1 VITVSVKNED
11 ERNRLGVEANL
22 LDEEGGLL
30 DNVVVTSFGP
40 LESGC

>member
-1 VITVSVKNED
+1 VITVSARNGD

-22 LDEEGGLL
+22 LDEEGDLL

-40 LESGC
+40 LGFC